1 MNDVKITVVK
11 QFSPKDVIGKE
22 FIRADGTPIE
32 KCGMKEGLEFTV
44 TESGNMPEGFCHHAW
59 YGLYKNIALLQCGG
73 GFPNWTGEDMI
84 YTACPDGIR
93 PVCFK
98 LERVSKRGD

>member
-1 MNDVKITVVK
+1 MSNVKITVVK
-11 QFSPKDVIGKE
+11 QFSPEDVIGHK
-22 FIRADGTPIE
+22 FTRKDGTSIK
-32 KCGMKEGLEFTV
+32 KCGMKESLEFTV
-44 TESGNMPEGFCHHAW
+44 DESGNMPEGFCHHAW
-59 YGLYKNIALLQCGG
+59 YGLYNNISILKRGG

-98 LERVSKRGD
+98 LERISE